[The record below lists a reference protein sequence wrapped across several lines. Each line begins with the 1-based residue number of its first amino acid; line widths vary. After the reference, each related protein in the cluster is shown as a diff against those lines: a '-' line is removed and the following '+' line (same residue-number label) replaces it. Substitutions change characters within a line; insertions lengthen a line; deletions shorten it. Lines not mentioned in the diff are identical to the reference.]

1 MLGYLVKYS
10 EFFGVHA
17 PEDPLDLIR
26 DIPKEE
32 LIVTIAGINAKLKPL
47 TSVKPDQS
55 RETQIESLR
64 LIFMDDKRP
73 ISESVCI
80 SLIRHYLAM
89 PANYNLF
96 SRVTCL
102 HAIQEIINSD
112 DFTEQVPQ
120 YTYMN
125 RENIFRF
132 LLISNEQIL
141 TGDKNYKEEGY
152 NELGRDFFEFFGF
165 RELHHNQYNET
176 SNFFNVLYKSFY
188 LFDKIEGDYF
198 YGQHFRNFL
207 TWTYNVES
215 TNEFLKHLLG
225 STIASND
232 EKLGLRYL
240 NVSKDNT
247 DAVKIL
253 DAFSLRENE
262 TYPRGD
268 LRIFDF
274 LPLKKAPL
282 FKCSEKDDKDIISY
296 VVIDEGFY
304 IEKSYSLFIN
314 DFWFKYLLPNNIKNR
329 KEWGGFIGS
338 SFFEPFIEE
347 ILKESFSKTPTI
359 ILRSSSEL
367 LFNIEGRPIEY
378 ADFYIRNKQKVA
390 LLEVKS
396 GFIPLDTGYKTVST
410 IEDYRLLDLNN
421 FNKNY
426 GITQLAE
433 KTVKKFHL
441 YKKEIND
448 PSFST
453 ERKVQIYPV
462 LVVNDPIISS
472 GIFPFVLKR
481 KFNDLLA
488 KEGISKKE
496 KRHLITDL
504 CIINV
509 AHLQEM
515 EENLKN
521 KKVDFFALL
530 DLYLQ
535 MSDSGN
541 KANYKGY
548 RFLRNFDHVLNVK
561 LKNNLISAR
570 VLDYFLKEN
579 RFVSTKN

>member
-10 EFFGVHA
+10 EFFGIPA
-17 PEDPLDLIR
+17 PENPLDLIR

-32 LIVTIAGINAKLKPL
+32 LIVTIAGINARLKPL
-47 TSVKPDQS
+47 TSSKSDQS
-55 RETQIESLR
+55 RKAQIESLR
-64 LIFMDDKRP
+64 LIFMDTHKPFDQ
-73 ISESVCI
+73 SVCLP
-80 SLIRHYLAM
+80 LIRHYASM

-102 HAIQEIINSD
+102 HAIQEITNCD

-120 YTYMN
+120 YTYTN

-188 LFDKIEGDYF
+188 LFDKIESDYF

-207 TWTYNVES
+207 TWNYNVES

-240 NVSKDNT
+240 NVTKDNT

-253 DAFSLRENE
+253 DAFSKRENE
-262 TYPRGD
+262 TYAKGD
-268 LRIFDF
+268 LRVFDF

-282 FKCSEKDDKDIISY
+282 FRCREKDDKDIISY

-314 DFWFKYLLPNNIKNR
+314 DFWFKYLRPNNIKDR
-329 KEWGGFIGS
+329 KEWGNFIGS
-338 SFFEPFIEE
+338 SFFEPFIED
-347 ILKESFSKTPTI
+347 ILKESFSKAPNTV
-359 ILRSSSEL
+359 LRSSSDL

-378 ADFYIRNKQKVA
+378 ADFYIRDKQKIA

-396 GFIPLDTGYKTVST
+396 GFIPLDHGYKTVST
-410 IEDYRLLDLNN
+410 IEDYRLLDLDK
-421 FNKNY
+421 FNKDY
-426 GITQLAE
+426 GLTQLAE

-448 PSFST
+448 PSFSPD
-453 ERKVQIYPV
+453 RKVQIYPV

-481 KFNDLLA
+481 KFNDLL
-488 KEGISKKE
+488 KKRSCYK
-496 KRHLITDL
+496 KR
-504 CIINV
+504 
-509 AHLQEM
+509 
-515 EENLKN
+515 
-521 KKVDFFALL
+521 KKT
-530 DLYLQ
+530 Y
-535 MSDSGN
+535 
-541 KANYKGY
+541 NY
-548 RFLRNFDHVLNVK
+548 
-561 LKNNLISAR
+561 
-570 VLDYFLKEN
+570 
-579 RFVSTKN
+579 